1 MNMAREQTKEAKYLY
16 CIVKCGEERSFNGVP
31 AIGGGGDGIHTVVFE
46 DLACVVSDSPDM
58 KYDSTRANMMAH
70 ETVIE
75 QVMREFTVLPIRF
88 GTVTRKDSDSPVED
102 IRHKLLESR
111 GKEFHSLH
119 EEMDNKVE
127 LGLKALWRD
136 EKTIYQE
143 IVAEHGELRKLRDSV
158 QGRSPEATHFDRMRL
173 GEMVKKALD
182 RKREREAKKLVARLR
197 PIADRIQENR
207 IIMDRM
213 VLNAAFLVSKDRE
226 RECDE
231 IVKTLDEELGERMV
245 FKYTGPNPPFNFCE
259 IAVTWGE
266 EE

>member
-1 MNMAREQTKEAKYLY
+1 MTREQNKEAKYLY
-16 CIVKCGEERSFNGVP
+16 CIIKCGEERSFNGAS
-31 AIGGGGDGIHTVVFE
+31 AIGGRGDGIHTVVFG

-75 QVMREFTVLPIRF
+75 QVMREFTVLPVRF
-88 GTVTRKDSDSPVED
+88 GTVTRKDSGSPVED

-111 GKEFHSLH
+111 LKEFLSLH
-119 EEMDNKVE
+119 GEMSWRVE

-136 EKTIYQE
+136 EKAIYQE

-158 QGRSPEATHFDRMRL
+158 EDKSPEATHFDRLRL

-182 RKREREAKKLVARLR
+182 RKREKEAKKLVAHLR
-197 PIADRIQENR
+197 PVAAQTQENR

-226 RECDE
+226 GECDE
-231 IVKTLDEELGERMV
+231 IVKRLDEELGERMV

-259 IAVTWGE
+259 IVVNWE